1 MDYSKLFIFSD
12 LDNESINNITLT
24 FPKAQTFKKGEIIYS
39 ADTFKNA
46 IGFVISGSVVAV
58 ANNHNEVLLK
68 NFTQNMCFG
77 VAAIFGGGDN
87 YVSTIT
93 AKTNCEIL
101 FLSEEDLKAI
111 FNKYPQVAINY
122 IRFISDKIRFLNE
135 KLRVISCMSAEDT
148 LMTYFSSVADADG
161 YANIPDNMTRFA
173 KTLGLSRATLYR
185 ALDILEK
192 NGSILKENN
201 KLKVIKNEKTN

>member
-1 MDYSKLFIFSD
+1 MDFSNLFLFEGLSC
-12 LDNESINNITLT
+12 ESINAITST
-24 FPKAQTFKKGEIIYS
+24 FPKGQSFKKGDIIYS

-46 IGFVISGSVVAV
+46 IGFVLTGSVVAV

-77 VAAIFGGGDN
+77 VAAIFGGGNN

-93 AKTNCEIL
+93 AKTDCEIL
-101 FLSEEDLKAI
+101 FVNEEQLKNIFSE
-111 FNKYPQVAINY
+111 YPQVAINY
-122 IRFISDKIRFLNE
+122 ITFLSNKVRFLNE

-148 LMTYFSSVADADG
+148 ILTYFSSVADNHG
-161 YANIPDNMTRFA
+161 YANIPPNMTRFA

-185 ALDILEK
+185 ALDVLEK
-192 NGSILKENN
+192 NGNIIKENN
-201 KLKVIKNEKTN
+201 KLKVIKNEKNS

>member
-1 MDYSKLFIFSD
+1 MDYSKLFLLKELSEDSVTAIS
-12 LDNESINNITLT
+12 ST
-24 FPKAQTFKKGEIIYS
+24 FAPTQKFKKGEIIYS

-46 IGFVISGSVVAV
+46 IGFVVSGSVVAV
-58 ANNHNEVLLK
+58 ANNHNEILLK

-93 AKTNCEIL
+93 AKTDCEIL
-101 FLSEEDLKAI
+101 FINEETLKTI
-111 FNKYPQVAINY
+111 FNEYPQVAINY
-122 IRFISDKIRFLNE
+122 ITFISDKIRFLNE

-148 LMTYFSSVADADG
+148 LMTYFSSVADRDG
-161 YANIPDNMTRFA
+161 YANIPENMTRFA

>member
-1 MDYSKLFIFSD
+1 LDYSKLFIFSG
-12 LDNESINNITLT
+12 LDDKSIKNISLT

-46 IGFVISGSVVAV
+46 IGFVINGSVVAV

-68 NFTQNMCFG
+68 NFAPNMCFG

-93 AKTNCEIL
+93 AKTDCEIL
-101 FLSEEDLKAI
+101 FLSEEHLKTI
-111 FNKYPQVAINY
+111 FSEYPQVAINY
-122 IRFISDKIRFLNE
+122 ITFISDKIRFLNE

-148 LMTYFSSVADADG
+148 LMTYFSSVSDADG

>member
-1 MDYSKLFIFSD
+1 MDYSKLFIFD
-12 LDNESINNITLT
+12 GLDNESINSISLT
-24 FPKAQTFKKGEIIYS
+24 FPKTQTFKKGEIIYS

-46 IGFVISGSVVAV
+46 IGFVIEGSVVAV
-58 ANNHNEVLLK
+58 ANNHNEILLK

-77 VAAIFGGGDN
+77 VASIFGGGEV

-93 AKTNCEIL
+93 AKTDCEIL
-101 FLSEEDLKAI
+101 FLSEEHLKTI
-111 FNKYPQVAINY
+111 FNHYPEVAINY
-122 IRFISDKIRFLNE
+122 ITFISDKIRFLNE

-161 YANIPDNMTRFA
+161 YTNIPDNMTRFA

>member
-101 FLSEEDLKAI
+101 FLSEEHLKAI